1 MKVPLVFPRKCK
13 SFYTTPQIKQNYFHT
28 SQKKMTVCY
37 STIKITAKKLPQITF
52 CKASSSESDS
62 SHLKSLSPLDH
73 EGADTRMILH
83 CSKQRLKNVIIYTV
97 DSDVVVISVHFFDA
111 LSLDTLWIR
120 FGVGKRVKFIAIHEI
135 SNSLT
140 PDFSK
145 GLTLFHAWTGADT
158 ISAFDRHG

>member
-1 MKVPLVFPRKCK
+1 
-13 SFYTTPQIKQNYFHT
+13 
-28 SQKKMTVCY
+28 MTVCY
-37 STIKITAKKLPQITF
+37 STIKIDITAKKLPQITF

-111 LSLDTLWIR
+111 LSLTP
-120 FGVGKRVKFIAIHEI
+120 FGSDLVSVKE
-135 SNSLT
+135 SNSTRVFNSTSSLQHPLPSNIALFVAVST
-140 PDFSK
+140 KPERCGINHWKKCRHFQSQRSK
-145 GLTLFHAWTGADT
+145 KKHYTEQLNNYQAETH
-158 ISAFDRHG
+158 